1 MAIFETPEWISP
13 PRTGELECVY
23 VGRGDVDW
31 QRAVQFVVNGHR
43 YTSLVPVEAVD
54 SERKRLRIKIIGSLK
69 DGSYLV
75 DLPAETF
82 TSGPRL
88 QIRRDAPALVH
99 APQ

>member
-1 MAIFETPEWISP
+1 MAHFETPEWISP
-13 PRTGELECVY
+13 PRPGALTCTY

-31 QRAVQFVVNGHR
+31 QRAVQFEVSGQR

-54 SERKRLRIKIIGSLK
+54 QDRKTLRISIIGSLR

-88 QIRRDAPALVH
+88 QIRRDAPELIH